1 MICVALILNRMKSY
15 KIGMQKQLNLFTR
28 AITHNIQWFIWLL
41 LAMGL
46 MALPLVADSQ
56 NMPMA
61 SKARAN
67 HWLQSYQQAM
77 ARYQTGDYSNAYKQ
91 FRDLADFGSAGA
103 QTMIGHLY
111 WAGKGV
117 PQSYGKAFLWFHR
130 AGQRGYAPAQLALGR
145 AYATGHGI
153 KQDKV
158 AAAMWL
164 SLVVARS
171 APSLQVQ
178 ALQAPSLQAPSLQAP
193 SLQAPS
199 LQAQAKQELQKITA
213 GFTTAEQTALADYK
227 RRWRPDVALM
237 P

>member
-1 MICVALILNRMKSY
+1 
-15 KIGMQKQLNLFTR
+15 
-28 AITHNIQWFIWLL
+28 
-41 LAMGL
+41 
-46 MALPLVADSQ
+46 
-56 NMPMA
+56 
-61 SKARAN
+61 
-67 HWLQSYQQAM
+67 
-77 ARYQTGDYSNAYKQ
+77 
-91 FRDLADFGSAGA
+91 
-103 QTMIGHLY
+103 MIGHLY

-145 AYATGHGI
+145 AYATGLGI

-164 SLVVARS
+164 SLVAARS
-171 APSLQVQ
+171 APSVQVQ
-178 ALQAPSLQAPSLQAP
+178 A
-193 SLQAPS
+193 LQAPS